1 MEFFIISLF
10 STLLIALLRFMMIF
24 FSYSKKLHIVLV
36 MVVLSDFMSR
46 LIAAELM
53 THFFVCILGTDK
65 DAFRSLI
72 YFFAWREM
80 FDKVYKF

>member
-1 MEFFIISLF
+1 
-10 STLLIALLRFMMIF
+10 
-24 FSYSKKLHIVLV
+24 